1 MLPFHRRRRWKKVP
15 KPASATRREYVTVIA
30 AAAACWPTCWLTVA
44 WHEGNQRGVV
54 LRASSELRFGD
65 QPLKTSVV
73 TELKGQRGKPSSS
86 DGLIC
91 GPHLIWLEKDTLKC
105 DAIRISR
112 LWERWYA
119 QTYLKKTKMAIMLSA
134 VQDVRWQR
142 SGIML
147 EKAKQERKSERGPPT
162 PPVTW
167 CVNLFLQQSCIVRPA
182 PVNLSKSEGSREP
195 TLPQIG
201 WLRV

>member
-1 MLPFHRRRRWKKVP
+1 MK
-15 KPASATRREYVTVIA
+15 E
-30 AAAACWPTCWLTVA
+30 
-44 WHEGNQRGVV
+44 
-54 LRASSELRFGD
+54 
-65 QPLKTSVV
+65 TSVV
-73 TELKGQRGKPSSS
+73 LSSVLRLSSGSVISPLRPVWWQIWKDRVKPSSS

-119 QTYLKKTKMAIMLSA
+119 QTYLKKTKMSIMLSA

-142 SGIML
+142 PGRML
-147 EKAKQERKSERGPPT
+147 EKAKQERKSEWGPPT